1 MKIIHDPHH
10 LPPRHPEDIDALA
23 ALHARA
29 WIETYRGLLPD
40 ALVASRSAEALRPR
54 WQRIVAAPLTRTAWA
69 PGIGFCTMGPQRAA
83 DLAALGATEELYAI
97 YLLADAQGKGH
108 GRALMAAV
116 DSGLPLSILVIADNR
131 RARAFYEA
139 AGAKLHGIRDDAIDG
154 HPIRE
159 AVYLRPARP

>member
-1 MKIIHDPHH
+1 MTPITFRPVTPD
-10 LPPRHPEDIDALA
+10 DIDALA

-40 ALVASRSAEALRPR
+40 TLIASRSAEALRLL
-54 WQRIVAAPLTRTAWA
+54 WQRIVASPLTRTAWA
-69 PGIGFCTMGPQRAA
+69 PGIGFCTMGPQRDAA
-83 DLAALGATEELYAI
+83 LAALGATEELYAI

-108 GRALMAAV
+108 GRALFAAL
-116 DSGLPLSILVIADNR
+116 DRGPPLSILVFEGNR
-131 RARAFYEA
+131 RARAFHEGL
-139 AGAKLHGIRDDAIDG
+139 GARLHAIRDETIDG